1 MPAMSDKHPDA
12 ALIAA
17 LGGPAEV
24 ARKLDLDPTKG
35 GVQRVQNWTVRGI
48 PAAVRL
54 QHLDVFGQPGAPVDV
69 SPEVRSDAA

>member
-1 MPAMSDKHPDA
+1 MRSMADKHPDA

-24 ARKLDLDPTKG
+24 ARRLDLDTAKG

-54 QHLDVFGQPGAPVDV
+54 HHLDVFGQPGAQM
-69 SPEVRSDAA
+69 PEEHSNAA